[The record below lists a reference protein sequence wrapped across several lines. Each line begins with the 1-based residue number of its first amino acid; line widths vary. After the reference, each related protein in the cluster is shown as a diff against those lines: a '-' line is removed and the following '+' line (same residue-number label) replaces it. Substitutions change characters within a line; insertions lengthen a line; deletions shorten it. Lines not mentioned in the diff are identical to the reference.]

1 MATDVPSAGPA
12 GSRVAIV
19 SGGTHGIGAA
29 CVERLAADGYAVV
42 FTGRDDAAGASVEG
56 RTPGSRYVHCDV
68 TSGSDIQ
75 RAVDV
80 ALQLGDGS
88 IAAVVNNAGATLRS
102 AFHETTV
109 DDWDRLFAA
118 NARSAYLLT
127 RQAIDGLLAGRGAVV
142 FISSVA
148 GKAGEEGLA
157 LYSATKGALLAL
169 TQSLALEYGE
179 RVRFNAVC
187 PGQIATRMMARVV
200 GDEARLRA
208 TTARIPVA
216 RLGTAEDVASAV
228 AWLLS
233 AEAAFVNGAI
243 LTVDGGE
250 TAGIRAG

>member
-1 MATDVPSAGPA
+1 
-12 GSRVAIV
+12 
-19 SGGTHGIGAA
+19 
-29 CVERLAADGYAVV
+29 
-42 FTGRDDAAGASVEG
+42 
-56 RTPGSRYVHCDV
+56 
-68 TSGSDIQ
+68 
-75 RAVDV
+75 VDV
-80 ALQLGDGS
+80 ALQLGVGR
-88 IAAVVNNAGATLRS
+88 IAGVVNNAGATLRS
-102 AFHETTV
+102 AFHDTTV
-109 DDWDRLFAA
+109 DDWDRLFAT

-127 RQAIDGLLAGRGAVV
+127 RHAIEGLLAAHGAVV

-169 TQSLALEYGE
+169 TQSLALEYGD

-200 GDEARLRA
+200 GDEARLQA

-216 RLGTAEDVASAV
+216 RLGTAQDVASAV
-228 AWLLS
+228 TWLLS
-233 AEAAFVNGAI
+233 EEAAFVNGAV

>member
-1 MATDVPSAGPA
+1 
-12 GSRVAIV
+12 VAIV

-29 CVERLAADGYAVV
+29 CVERLVADGYTVV
-42 FTGRDDAAGASVEG
+42 FTGRDDAAGAALETRVHG
-56 RTPGSRYVHCDV
+56 AKFVHCDV
-68 TSGSDIQ
+68 TSAPDIA
-75 RAVDV
+75 RSVDV
-80 ALQLGDGS
+80 ALQLGVGR

-109 DDWDRLFAA
+109 DDWDRLFAT

-127 RQAIDGLLAGRGAVV
+127 RHAIEGLIAGRGAVV

-148 GKAGEEGLA
+148 GKAGEDGLA

-169 TQSLALEYGE
+169 TQSLALEYGD

-200 GDEARLRA
+200 GDEARLQA

-216 RLGTAEDVASAV
+216 RLGTAQDVASAV
-228 AWLLS
+228 TWLLS
-233 AEAAFVNGAI
+233 EEAAFVNGAV